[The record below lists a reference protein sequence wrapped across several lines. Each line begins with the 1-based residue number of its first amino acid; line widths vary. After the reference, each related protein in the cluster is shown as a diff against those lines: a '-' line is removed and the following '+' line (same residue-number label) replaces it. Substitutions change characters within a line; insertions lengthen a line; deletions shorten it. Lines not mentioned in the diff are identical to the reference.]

1 MFKTETR
8 CKDMENVS
16 IKITLSDKISDG
28 LKKIKS
34 LFDGVGDSSQQATSQ
49 TEKFRN
55 ICKDLNNI
63 NLTALADMLERA
75 GDAIAGAAAAGL
87 QFRQSVADLSSIT
100 GIAGKDLE
108 DLAERSRAIGRESG
122 LGADTAARAYSLLA
136 SQIEIS
142 RIGMKGLNELA
153 EQSVTLAEAS
163 GMSLDAAANAL
174 AATVNQFGL
183 SADEAGRV
191 TNVLAAGS
199 KYGAAEIED
208 LSNSFRIAGATA
220 SAMGL
225 SVEATAGALEILS
238 QANLKGHESGTALR
252 NIIIRLNTELGVDL
266 GETSLGKALEA
277 LQPKL
282 EDAAYLT
289 KVFGVENI
297 AAAQFLIQ
305 NARAVDEMTAKVTG
319 TNTAVEQ
326 AAVRTDTQMHKYMQM
341 KAVLED
347 LKITLAEHAGILAP
361 IAMVAAEN
369 AQAIA
374 MLRLA
379 FGGLRGGVVRAV
391 VGIAGM
397 VRATATATRNFVL
410 YGGAA
415 RGAAAG
421 SALLG
426 TAARGAAAGV
436 GMLGVA
442 LRALLVSTGIG
453 LALMALGAAV
463 SAFTDDTEEAAQAA
477 ESVADS
483 YDSVKESMAG
493 VRAQMESDLATLK
506 NWTGSKEEEAALVD
520 RLNNRYGETMGYF
533 ASVADWYKALTENS
547 AAWCRQMENEAR
559 MRKLAD
565 EAAEIQQNIH
575 DIRYNDDGSTKMYS
589 TKRELRLRNDMPFA
603 TMGNLAVAGSEE
615 IVGSSDVE
623 KANAK
628 LRGLWSSLAGV
639 RKQMDALAKETV
651 EYAVK
656 GSSERP
662 KAYDPTGT
670 NTQVTAQAPGEAP
683 AALGSIDWYEGAI
696 RGLQERISAT
706 ADMGVARELQNRVE
720 MLQSALG
727 DLKIRIGI
735 DKPEETAAA
744 ARELTQRI
752 GDDFAAWKE
761 ENPLQPLDMEDDEDR
776 LAGMRKGLDKVGKT
790 AQATGQMFGALGE
803 AFEQP
808 AFNIMGTI
816 AQAVAT
822 LALTFASSLKGTV
835 TPWDW
840 IAAAAAGTATLIST
854 IASIRQ
860 ATAFAEGGIVS
871 GPTYALVGE
880 YAGARNNPEVI
891 APLNKL
897 RSLIEPQRGF
907 EAGQVRFEIEGRTLV
922 GILEKVNRLSS
933 RR

>member
-1 MFKTETR
+1 
-8 CKDMENVS
+8 MENVS
-16 IKITLSDKISDG
+16 IKITLTDKISDG

-34 LFDGVGDSSQQATSQ
+34 LFEGVEVSSRKATSQ
-49 TEKFRN
+49 TDKFRSICDKLRNTN
-55 ICKDLNNI
+55 IL
-63 NLTALADMLERA
+63 AVADMFERVGEA
-75 GDAIAGAAAAGL
+75 VGEAAAAGM

-108 DLAERSRAIGRESG
+108 DLADRSRAIGRESG

-319 TNTAVEQ
+319 TNTAMEQ
-326 AAVRTDTQMHKYMQM
+326 AAVRTDTQMHKYMQI

-347 LKITLAEHAGILAP
+347 LKITLTEHTGILAP

-421 SALLG
+421 TALLG

-453 LALMALGAAV
+453 VALMALGAAV

-575 DIRYNDDGSTKMYS
+575 DIRYNDDGSTRLYS
-589 TKRELRLRNDMPFA
+589 TKRNTRYKAGAKAGAANWA
-603 TMGNLAVAGSEE
+603 TPGAMAFSGEFEE

-670 NTQVTAQAPGEAP
+670 NTQVTAQAPAEAP

-696 RGLQERISAT
+696 RGLQEQISAT
-706 ADMGVARELQNRVE
+706 ADMGLARELQNRVE

-761 ENPLQPLDMEDDEDR
+761 EHPLQPLDMEDDEDR

-922 GILEKVNRLSS
+922 GLLEKVNRLSS

>member
-1 MFKTETR
+1 
-8 CKDMENVS
+8 MENVS
-16 IKITLSDKISDG
+16 IKITLTDKISDG

-34 LFDGVGDSSQQATSQ
+34 MFDGVTSSSRQATSQ
-49 TEKFRN
+49 TDKFRSICDKLKATDFVAVAEKF
-55 ICKDLNNI
+55 
-63 NLTALADMLERA
+63 ERL
-75 GDAIAGAAAAGL
+75 GEVVAGAAAAGL

-208 LSNSFRIAGATA
+208 LSDSFRIAGATA

-319 TNTAVEQ
+319 TNTAMEQ
-326 AAVRTDTQMHKYMQM
+326 AAVRTDTQMHKYMQL
-341 KAVLED
+341 KAVVED
-347 LKITLAEHAGILAP
+347 LKISMTEHLGALAP
-361 IAMVAAEN
+361 YAVLAAEN

-374 MLRLA
+374 ALA
-379 FGGLRGGVVRAV
+379 IVMSKLWGAAKLVRGVWIALGLSTKVMNLSVV
-391 VGIAGM
+391 
-397 VRATATATRNFVL
+397 TATRNFVL

-421 SALLG
+421 TALLGTALLG

-453 LALMALGAAV
+453 VALMALGAAV

-589 TKRELRLRNDMPFA
+589 TKRNTRYKAGAKAGAANWA
-603 TMGNLAVAGSEE
+603 TPGAMASSVEFEE

-696 RGLQERISAT
+696 RGLQEQISAT
-706 ADMGVARELQNRVE
+706 ADEGLARDLQNRVE

-776 LAGMRKGLDKVGKT
+776 LAGMRKGRRCVHGVLSVKR
-790 AQATGQMFGALGE
+790 TGRGC
-803 AFEQP
+803 
-808 AFNIMGTI
+808 
-816 AQAVAT
+816 
-822 LALTFASSLKGTV
+822 TF
-835 TPWDW
+835 
-840 IAAAAAGTATLIST
+840 
-854 IASIRQ
+854 R
-860 ATAFAEGGIVS
+860 
-871 GPTYALVGE
+871 
-880 YAGARNNPEVI
+880 AGA
-891 APLNKL
+891 AP
-897 RSLIEPQRGF
+897 
-907 EAGQVRFEIEGRTLV
+907 A
-922 GILEKVNRLSS
+922 

>member
-1 MFKTETR
+1 MSKMIKFNVLLSVDGKKQLVEAQANTEELRKKLDGAQKSVRGLAKAFVPLNQGIEYIHNLADSVRNLGESFRATAGQSRMITQLTGETGSGMRELRGEVSALADYFGKDFNEVLRSANALSKGFGISAKEAVGLLRDGLVSGADAGGDFLDTVREYPRYFKEAGLSAEDFIAISTNASR
-8 CKDMENVS
+8 QGVY
-16 IKITLSDKISDG
+16 SDKGVDAIKEGNLRIREMTTATAVALEGIGISSEGVLEG
-28 LKKIKS
+28 LRSGSLTTFEVMQQVASRLRELPPSASEVGAALADIFGGPGEDAGIEYIKS
-34 LFDGVGDSSQQATSQ
+34 L
-49 TEKFRN
+49 
-55 ICKDLNNI
+55 
-63 NLTALADMLERA
+63 ADVRLSMDEVK
-75 GDAIAGAAAAGL
+75 AA
-87 QFRQSVADLSSIT
+87 
-100 GIAGKDLE
+100 
-108 DLAERSRAIGRESG
+108 SG
-122 LGADTAARAYSLLA
+122 G
-136 SQIEIS
+136 
-142 RIGMKGLNELA
+142 LA
-153 EQSVTLAEAS
+153 EQQE
-163 GMSLDAAANAL
+163 
-174 AATVNQFGL
+174 
-183 SADEAGRV
+183 
-191 TNVLAAGS
+191 
-199 KYGAAEIED
+199 
-208 LSNSFRIAGATA
+208 
-220 SAMGL
+220 
-225 SVEATAGALEILS
+225 
-238 QANLKGHESGTALR
+238 
-252 NIIIRLNTELGVDL
+252 
-266 GETSLGKALEA
+266 
-277 LQPKL
+277 
-282 EDAAYLT
+282 
-289 KVFGVENI
+289 
-297 AAAQFLIQ
+297 
-305 NARAVDEMTAKVTG
+305 
-319 TNTAVEQ
+319 
-326 AAVRTDTQMHKYMQM
+326 AAVRAQEKLNFSLQDYIDLAGLYAQVKPFVGFASEVGTAVMGVNGLVTAM
-341 KAVLED
+341 KSLNVQAV
-347 LKITLAEHAGILAP
+347 
-361 IAMVAAEN
+361 VARA
-369 AQAIA
+369 
-374 MLRLA
+374 R
-379 FGGLRGGVVRAV
+379 VVRAV
-391 VGIAGM
+391 AGM
-397 VRATATATRNFVL
+397 ARTTVAATRNFVL
-410 YGGAA
+410 YGTAA

-421 SALLG
+421 MVAVG

-453 LALMALGAAV
+453 VALMALGAAV

-493 VRAQMESDLATLK
+493 VRAQMESDQATLK

-575 DIRYNDDGSTKMYS
+575 DIRYNDDGTTRLYS
-589 TKRELRLRNDMPFA
+589 TKRNTRYKAGAKAGAANWA
-603 TMGNLAVAGSEE
+603 TPGAMAFSGEFEE

-670 NTQVTAQAPGEAP
+670 NTQVTAQAPAEAP
-683 AALGSIDWYEGAI
+683 AALGSIDWYEGTI
-696 RGLQERISAT
+696 RALQERISAT
-706 ADMGVARELQNRVE
+706 ADEGLARELQSRVK

-744 ARELTQRI
+744 ARELTRRI

-761 ENPLQPLDMEDDEDR
+761 ENPLQPLDMGDDEDR

-907 EAGQVRFEIEGRTLV
+907 EAGQVRFEIEGRTLA
-922 GILEKVNRLSS
+922 GLLEKVNRLDS

>member
-1 MFKTETR
+1 
-8 CKDMENVS
+8 MENVS
-16 IKITLSDKISDG
+16 IKITLTDKISDG

-34 LFDGVGDSSQQATSQ
+34 LFEGVEVSSRKATSQ
-49 TEKFRN
+49 TDKFSG
-55 ICKDLNNI
+55 ICQNLKNI
-63 NLTALADMLERA
+63 NLATLADAFERMGEA
-75 GDAIAGAAAAGL
+75 VAGAAAAGL

-208 LSNSFRIAGATA
+208 LSDSFRIAGATA

-319 TNTAVEQ
+319 TNTAMEQ

-347 LKITLAEHAGILAP
+347 LKITLTEHAGILAP

-453 LALMALGAAV
+453 VALMALGAAV
-463 SAFTDDTEEAAQAA
+463 SAFTDDTEETAQAA

-670 NTQVTAQAPGEAP
+670 NTQVTAQAPAEAP

-696 RGLQERISAT
+696 RGLQEQISAT
-706 ADMGVARELQNRVE
+706 ADEGLARELQNRVE

-761 ENPLQPLDMEDDEDR
+761 ENPLQPLDFGDDEDR

-822 LALTFASSLKGTV
+822 LALTFANSLKGEPSVWT
-835 TPWDW
+835 W
-840 IAAAAAGTATLIST
+840 IAGAAAGTATLIST

>member
-1 MFKTETR
+1 MAGKSTISITFKIDGDSKEF
-8 CKDMENVS
+8 KEL
-16 IKITLSDKISDG
+16 ITDADG
-28 LKKIKS
+28 LKKVIQSTITQSDNLKKS
-34 LFDGVGDSSQQATSQ
+34 LIKWSQGVQAISAITDTIGNVSSALSQFSERMRSLQSANIMITQLTGKTGDEMLKLRNNVQAVAEHFGADFNEVLQSANNLSKAFGISIDDAMKLVQDGFVSGANANGEFLDTLKEYPRYFKEAGLSAEDFVAITTNAAQQGIFSDKGVDVIKEGNLRIREMTTATV
-49 TEKFRN
+49 
-55 ICKDLNNI
+55 DALNNI
-63 NLTALADMLERA
+63 GISAE
-75 GDAIAGAAAAGL
+75 
-87 QFRQSVADLSSIT
+87 QVQADLQAGSIT
-100 GIAGKDLE
+100 TFDVMQMV
-108 DLAERSRAIGRESG
+108 
-122 LGADTAARAYSLLA
+122 AA
-136 SQIEIS
+136 
-142 RIGMKGLNELA
+142 KLNELPASSAVVGTAIADIFGGPGEDAGLEYIKTLANIQLNMDAVKAATQGTA
-153 EQSVTLAEAS
+153 EQQE
-163 GMSLDAAANAL
+163 
-174 AATVNQFGL
+174 
-183 SADEAGRV
+183 
-191 TNVLAAGS
+191 
-199 KYGAAEIED
+199 
-208 LSNSFRIAGATA
+208 
-220 SAMGL
+220 
-225 SVEATAGALEILS
+225 
-238 QANLKGHESGTALR
+238 
-252 NIIIRLNTELGVDL
+252 
-266 GETSLGKALEA
+266 
-277 LQPKL
+277 
-282 EDAAYLT
+282 
-289 KVFGVENI
+289 
-297 AAAQFLIQ
+297 
-305 NARAVDEMTAKVTG
+305 
-319 TNTAVEQ
+319 
-326 AAVRTDTQMHKYMQM
+326 AAVRAQEKLNFSLQDYIDLAGLYAQVKPFVGFASEVGTAVIGVNGLVTAM
-341 KAVLED
+341 KSLNVQAV
-347 LKITLAEHAGILAP
+347 
-361 IAMVAAEN
+361 VARA
-369 AQAIA
+369 
-374 MLRLA
+374 R
-379 FGGLRGGVVRAV
+379 VVRAV
-391 VGIAGM
+391 AGM
-397 VRATATATRNFVL
+397 ARTTVAATRNFVL

-421 SALLG
+421 TTLLG

-453 LALMALGAAV
+453 VALMALGAAV

-493 VRAQMESDLATLK
+493 VRAQMESDQATLK

-628 LRGLWSSLAGV
+628 LQGLWSSLAGV

-670 NTQVTAQAPGEAP
+670 NTQVTAQAPAEAP

-840 IAAAAAGTATLIST
+840 IVGAAAGTATLIST

-891 APLNKL
+891 APLDKL

-907 EAGQVRFEIEGRTLV
+907 EAGRVRFEIEGRTLV

>member
-1 MFKTETR
+1 MSKMINFNVLLSVNGKKQLVEAQANTEELRKKLDGAQKSVRGLAKAFVPLNQGIEYIRNLADSVRNLGESFRATAGQSRMITQLTGETGSGMRELRGEVSALADYFGKDFNDVLRSANALSKGFGISAKEAVGLLRDGLVSGADAGGDFLDTVREYPRYFKEAGLSAEDFIAISTNASR
-8 CKDMENVS
+8 QGVY
-16 IKITLSDKISDG
+16 SDKGVDAIKEGNLRIREMTTATAAALEGIGISSEGVLEG
-28 LKKIKS
+28 LRSGSLTTFEVMQQVASRLRELPPSASEVGAALADIFGGPGEDAGLEYIKS
-34 LFDGVGDSSQQATSQ
+34 L
-49 TEKFRN
+49 
-55 ICKDLNNI
+55 
-63 NLTALADMLERA
+63 ADVRLSMDEVK
-75 GDAIAGAAAAGL
+75 AA
-87 QFRQSVADLSSIT
+87 
-100 GIAGKDLE
+100 
-108 DLAERSRAIGRESG
+108 SG
-122 LGADTAARAYSLLA
+122 G
-136 SQIEIS
+136 
-142 RIGMKGLNELA
+142 LA
-153 EQSVTLAEAS
+153 EQQE
-163 GMSLDAAANAL
+163 
-174 AATVNQFGL
+174 
-183 SADEAGRV
+183 
-191 TNVLAAGS
+191 
-199 KYGAAEIED
+199 
-208 LSNSFRIAGATA
+208 
-220 SAMGL
+220 
-225 SVEATAGALEILS
+225 
-238 QANLKGHESGTALR
+238 
-252 NIIIRLNTELGVDL
+252 
-266 GETSLGKALEA
+266 
-277 LQPKL
+277 
-282 EDAAYLT
+282 
-289 KVFGVENI
+289 
-297 AAAQFLIQ
+297 
-305 NARAVDEMTAKVTG
+305 
-319 TNTAVEQ
+319 
-326 AAVRTDTQMHKYMQM
+326 AAVRAQEKLNFSLQDYIDLAGLYAQVKPFVGFASEVGTAVMGVNGLVTAM
-341 KAVLED
+341 KSLNVQAV
-347 LKITLAEHAGILAP
+347 
-361 IAMVAAEN
+361 VARA
-369 AQAIA
+369 
-374 MLRLA
+374 R
-379 FGGLRGGVVRAV
+379 VVRAV
-391 VGIAGM
+391 AGM
-397 VRATATATRNFVL
+397 AGMARTTVAATRNFVL

-453 LALMALGAAV
+453 VALMALGAAV

-493 VRAQMESDLATLK
+493 VRAQMESDQATLK

-575 DIRYNDDGSTKMYS
+575 DIRYNDDGTTRLYS
-589 TKRELRLRNDMPFA
+589 TKRNTRYKAGAKAGAANWA
-603 TMGNLAVAGSEE
+603 TPGAMASSVEFEE

-670 NTQVTAQAPGEAP
+670 NTQVTAQAPAEAP

-696 RGLQERISAT
+696 RGLQEQISAT
-706 ADMGVARELQNRVE
+706 ADMGLARDLQGRVE

-761 ENPLQPLDMEDDEDR
+761 ENPLQPLDFGDDEDR

-822 LALTFASSLKGTV
+822 LALTFAQSLKGTMF
-835 TPWDW
+835 PWDW
-840 IAAAAAGTATLIST
+840 IAAAAAGTATLLST

-907 EAGQVRFEIEGRTLV
+907 EAGQVRFEIEGRTLA
-922 GILEKVNRLSS
+922 GLLEKVNRLDS

>member
-1 MFKTETR
+1 MSKMIKFNVLLLVDGKKQLVDAQANTEELRKKLDGAQKSVRGLAKAFVPLNQGIEYIRNLADSVRNLGESFRATAGQSRMITQLTGETGSGMRELRGEVSALADYFGKDFNDVLRSANALSKGFGISAKEAVGLLRDGLVSGADAGGDFLDTVREYPRYFKEAGLSAEDFIAISTNASR
-8 CKDMENVS
+8 QGVY
-16 IKITLSDKISDG
+16 SDKGVDAIKEGNLRIREMTTATAAALEGIGISSEGVLEG
-28 LKKIKS
+28 LRSGSLTTFEVMQQVASRLRELPPSASEVGAALADIFGGPGEDAGLEYIKS
-34 LFDGVGDSSQQATSQ
+34 L
-49 TEKFRN
+49 
-55 ICKDLNNI
+55 
-63 NLTALADMLERA
+63 ADVRLSMDEVK
-75 GDAIAGAAAAGL
+75 AA
-87 QFRQSVADLSSIT
+87 
-100 GIAGKDLE
+100 
-108 DLAERSRAIGRESG
+108 SG
-122 LGADTAARAYSLLA
+122 G
-136 SQIEIS
+136 
-142 RIGMKGLNELA
+142 LA
-153 EQSVTLAEAS
+153 EQQE
-163 GMSLDAAANAL
+163 
-174 AATVNQFGL
+174 
-183 SADEAGRV
+183 
-191 TNVLAAGS
+191 
-199 KYGAAEIED
+199 
-208 LSNSFRIAGATA
+208 
-220 SAMGL
+220 
-225 SVEATAGALEILS
+225 
-238 QANLKGHESGTALR
+238 
-252 NIIIRLNTELGVDL
+252 
-266 GETSLGKALEA
+266 
-277 LQPKL
+277 
-282 EDAAYLT
+282 
-289 KVFGVENI
+289 
-297 AAAQFLIQ
+297 
-305 NARAVDEMTAKVTG
+305 
-319 TNTAVEQ
+319 
-326 AAVRTDTQMHKYMQM
+326 AAVRAQEKLNFSLQDYIDLAGLYAQVKPFVGFASEVGTAVMGVNGLVTAM
-341 KAVLED
+341 KSLNVQVV
-347 LKITLAEHAGILAP
+347 
-361 IAMVAAEN
+361 VARA
-369 AQAIA
+369 
-374 MLRLA
+374 R
-379 FGGLRGGVVRAV
+379 VVRAV
-391 VGIAGM
+391 AGM
-397 VRATATATRNFVL
+397 ARTTVAATRNFVL

-421 SALLG
+421 MVAVG

-453 LALMALGAAV
+453 VALMALGAAV

-493 VRAQMESDLATLK
+493 VRAQMESDQATLK

-533 ASVADWYKALTENS
+533 ASAADWYKALTENS

-575 DIRYNDDGSTKMYS
+575 DIRYNDDGTTRLYS
-589 TKRELRLRNDMPFA
+589 TKRNTRYKAGAKAGAANWA
-603 TMGNLAVAGSEE
+603 TPGAMAFSGEFEE

-656 GSSERP
+656 GSPERP

-670 NTQVTAQAPGEAP
+670 NTQVTAQAPAEAP

-696 RGLQERISAT
+696 RGLQEQISAT
-706 ADMGVARELQNRVE
+706 ADMGLARELQNRVE

-727 DLKIRIGI
+727 ELKIRIGI

-761 ENPLQPLDMEDDEDR
+761 ENPLKPLDFGDDEDR

-822 LALTFASSLKGTV
+822 LALTFANSLKGEPSVWT
-835 TPWDW
+835 W
-840 IAAAAAGTATLIST
+840 IAGAAAGTATLIST

-907 EAGQVRFEIEGRTLV
+907 ESGQVRFEIEGRTLA
-922 GILEKVNRLSS
+922 GLLEKVNRLDS

>member
-1 MFKTETR
+1 
-8 CKDMENVS
+8 MENVS
-16 IKITLSDKISDG
+16 IKITLTDKISDG

-34 LFDGVGDSSQQATSQ
+34 MFEGVTSSSRQATSQ
-49 TEKFRN
+49 TDKFKN
-55 ICKDLNNI
+55 VCKQIEFPKAAAILEVVQRIGDG
-63 NLTALADMLERA
+63 LAE
-75 GDAIAGAAAAGL
+75 AAAAGM

-208 LSNSFRIAGATA
+208 LSDSFRIAGATA

-225 SVEATAGALEILS
+225 SVEATAGALEMLS

-319 TNTAVEQ
+319 TNTAMEQ
-326 AAVRTDTQMHKYMQM
+326 AAVRTDTQMHKYMQL
-341 KAVLED
+341 KAVVED
-347 LKITLAEHAGILAP
+347 LKISMTEHLGALAP
-361 IAMVAAEN
+361 YAVLAAEN

-374 MLRLA
+374 ALA
-379 FGGLRGGVVRAV
+379 IVMSKLWGAAKLVRGVWIALGLSTKVMNLSVV
-391 VGIAGM
+391 
-397 VRATATATRNFVL
+397 TATRNFVL

-421 SALLG
+421 TTLLG

-453 LALMALGAAV
+453 VALMALGAAV

-506 NWTGSKEEEAALVD
+506 NWKGNKEEEAALVD

-662 KAYDPTGT
+662 NAYDPTGT
-670 NTQVTAQAPGEAP
+670 NTQVTAQAPAEAP

-706 ADMGVARELQNRVE
+706 ADEGVARELQNRVE

-752 GDDFAAWKE
+752 SDDFAAWKE

>member
-1 MFKTETR
+1 MSKTIKFNVLLSVDGKKQLVEAQANTEELRKKLDGAQKSVRGLAKAFVPLNQGIEYIRNLADSVRNLGESFRATAGQSRMITQLTGETGSGMRELRGEVSALADYFGKDFNDVLRSANALSKGFGISAKEAVGLLRDGLVSGADAGGDFLDTVREYPRYFKEAGLSAEDFIAISTNASR
-8 CKDMENVS
+8 QGVY
-16 IKITLSDKISDG
+16 SDKGVDAIKEGNLRIREMTTATAAALEGIGISSEGVLEG
-28 LKKIKS
+28 LRSGSLTTFEVMQQVASRLRELPPSASEVGAALADIFGGPGEDAGLEYIKS
-34 LFDGVGDSSQQATSQ
+34 L
-49 TEKFRN
+49 
-55 ICKDLNNI
+55 
-63 NLTALADMLERA
+63 ADVRLSMDEVK
-75 GDAIAGAAAAGL
+75 AA
-87 QFRQSVADLSSIT
+87 
-100 GIAGKDLE
+100 
-108 DLAERSRAIGRESG
+108 SG
-122 LGADTAARAYSLLA
+122 G
-136 SQIEIS
+136 
-142 RIGMKGLNELA
+142 LA
-153 EQSVTLAEAS
+153 EQQE
-163 GMSLDAAANAL
+163 
-174 AATVNQFGL
+174 
-183 SADEAGRV
+183 
-191 TNVLAAGS
+191 
-199 KYGAAEIED
+199 
-208 LSNSFRIAGATA
+208 
-220 SAMGL
+220 
-225 SVEATAGALEILS
+225 
-238 QANLKGHESGTALR
+238 
-252 NIIIRLNTELGVDL
+252 
-266 GETSLGKALEA
+266 
-277 LQPKL
+277 
-282 EDAAYLT
+282 
-289 KVFGVENI
+289 
-297 AAAQFLIQ
+297 
-305 NARAVDEMTAKVTG
+305 
-319 TNTAVEQ
+319 
-326 AAVRTDTQMHKYMQM
+326 AAVRAQEKLNFSLQDYIDLAGLYAQVKPFVGFASEVGTAVMGVNGLVTAM
-341 KAVLED
+341 KSLNVQAV
-347 LKITLAEHAGILAP
+347 
-361 IAMVAAEN
+361 VARA
-369 AQAIA
+369 
-374 MLRLA
+374 R
-379 FGGLRGGVVRAV
+379 VVRAV
-391 VGIAGM
+391 AGM
-397 VRATATATRNFVL
+397 ARTTVAATRNFVL
-410 YGGAA
+410 YGTAA

-421 SALLG
+421 MVAVG

-453 LALMALGAAV
+453 VALMALGAAV

-493 VRAQMESDLATLK
+493 VRAQMESDQATLK

-533 ASVADWYKALTENS
+533 ASAADWYKALTENS

-662 KAYDPTGT
+662 RRLA
-670 NTQVTAQAPGEAP
+670 VSPGGDAMNGDAMNRVSTSA

-696 RGLQERISAT
+696 RGLQEQISAT
-706 ADMGVARELQNRVE
+706 ADMGLARELQNRVE

-727 DLKIRIGI
+727 ELKIRIGI

-822 LALTFASSLKGTV
+822 LALTFANSLKGEPSVWT
-835 TPWDW
+835 W
-840 IAAAAAGTATLIST
+840 IAGAAAGTATLIST

-891 APLNKL
+891 APLDKL

>member
-1 MFKTETR
+1 MSKMINFNVLLSVNGKKQLVEAQANTEELRKKLDGAQKSVRGLAKAFVPLNQGIEYIRNLADSVRNLGESFRATAGQSRMITQLTGETGSGMRELRGEVSALADYFGKDFNDVLRSANALSKGFGISAKEAVGLLRDGLVSGADAGGDFLDTVREYPRYFKEAGLSAEDFIAISTNASR
-8 CKDMENVS
+8 QGVY
-16 IKITLSDKISDG
+16 SDKGVDAIKEGNLRIREMTTATAAALEGIGISSEGVLEG
-28 LKKIKS
+28 LRSGSLTTFEVMQQVASRLRELPPSASEVGAALADIFGGPGEDAGQEYIKS
-34 LFDGVGDSSQQATSQ
+34 L
-49 TEKFRN
+49 
-55 ICKDLNNI
+55 
-63 NLTALADMLERA
+63 ADVRLSMDEVK
-75 GDAIAGAAAAGL
+75 AA
-87 QFRQSVADLSSIT
+87 
-100 GIAGKDLE
+100 
-108 DLAERSRAIGRESG
+108 SG
-122 LGADTAARAYSLLA
+122 G
-136 SQIEIS
+136 
-142 RIGMKGLNELA
+142 LA
-153 EQSVTLAEAS
+153 EQQE
-163 GMSLDAAANAL
+163 
-174 AATVNQFGL
+174 
-183 SADEAGRV
+183 
-191 TNVLAAGS
+191 
-199 KYGAAEIED
+199 
-208 LSNSFRIAGATA
+208 
-220 SAMGL
+220 
-225 SVEATAGALEILS
+225 
-238 QANLKGHESGTALR
+238 
-252 NIIIRLNTELGVDL
+252 
-266 GETSLGKALEA
+266 
-277 LQPKL
+277 
-282 EDAAYLT
+282 
-289 KVFGVENI
+289 
-297 AAAQFLIQ
+297 
-305 NARAVDEMTAKVTG
+305 
-319 TNTAVEQ
+319 
-326 AAVRTDTQMHKYMQM
+326 AAVRAQEKLNFSLQDYIDLAGLYAQVKPFVGFASEVGTAVMGVNGLVTAM
-341 KAVLED
+341 KSLNVQAV
-347 LKITLAEHAGILAP
+347 
-361 IAMVAAEN
+361 VARA
-369 AQAIA
+369 
-374 MLRLA
+374 R
-379 FGGLRGGVVRAV
+379 VVRAV
-391 VGIAGM
+391 AGM
-397 VRATATATRNFVL
+397 AGMARTTVAATRNFVL

-426 TAARGAAAGV
+426 GAARGAAAGV

-453 LALMALGAAV
+453 VALMALGAAV

-477 ESVADS
+477 ESVADR

-575 DIRYNDDGSTKMYS
+575 DIRYNDDGTTRLYS
-589 TKRELRLRNDMPFA
+589 TKRNTRYKAGAKAGAANWA
-603 TMGNLAVAGSEE
+603 TPGAMASSVEFEE

-670 NTQVTAQAPGEAP
+670 NTQVTAQAP

-696 RGLQERISAT
+696 RGLQEQISAT
-706 ADMGVARELQNRVE
+706 ADMGLARELQNRVE

-761 ENPLQPLDMEDDEDR
+761 EHPLQPLDMEDDEDR

-822 LALTFASSLKGTV
+822 LALTFANSLKGEPSVWT
-835 TPWDW
+835 W
-840 IAAAAAGTATLIST
+840 IAGAAAGTATLIST

-907 EAGQVRFEIEGRTLV
+907 EAGQVRFEIEGRTLA
-922 GILEKVNRLSS
+922 GLLEKVNRLDS